1 MTKIT
6 IPVLAYNTVPEIY
19 KLVDDSTNLNS
30 QALKYVEGDTLIV
43 DYSGVTKAENKF
55 NGDESVILAI
65 LDNGGTIEN
74 YLFSIRQPSAS
85 AAIDVPEGVP
95 SRLFIL
101 GEIKN
106 FSQWFAKNASVWLN
120 ETTDEIIYDNQPN
133 PSDSVILTG
142 AQSEIIRQL
151 DPNADDETP
160 ENRTY
165 FFVTISERQAIVDAD
180 PNWVKL

>member
-6 IPVLAYNTVPEIY
+6 IPIVAAKNGGALYT
-19 KLVDDSTNLNS
+19 LVDDLSNLNS
-30 QALKYVEGDTLIV
+30 EVLKYPEGDNLII
-43 DYSGVTKAENKF
+43 DYPGLIRPENKF
-55 NGDESVILAI
+55 KGDESVILAI

-74 YLFSIRQPSAS
+74 YLFAIRQPSAS
-85 AAIDVPEGVP
+85 AAIDVPEGVI
-95 SRLFIL
+95 SRTFLRGVVKIFDY
-101 GEIKN
+101 
-106 FSQWFAKNASVWLN
+106 WFGAGASLWLN
-120 ETTDEIIYDNQPN
+120 NVTNEIIYYNQPN
-133 PSDSVILTG
+133 PADSKILTG

-165 FFVTISERQAIVDAD
+165 FFMTVAEVQAIVED